1 MSRSLPWVR
10 RLLPRTFAGQTVLL
24 LVVGLSLSHALTVV
38 FHQHDRGMLLAATGG
53 NEFAHRVAAAV
64 RSLDAVPPEIRP
76 AVI

>member
-1 MSRSLPWVR
+1 MSRILAWVR

-64 RSLDAVPPEIRP
+64 RSLDA
-76 AVI
+76 